1 MLANM
6 AGQNR
11 SVSQTSRS
19 HEPAGQ
25 FDRLVSAQELADF
38 LEIPIKTVYTWRH
51 RNTGPRGFRVGKHLR
66 FRWSEVER
74 WLAALATDDA
84 H

>member
-1 MLANM
+1 M

-11 SVSQTSRS
+11 SILRASGAR
-19 HEPAGQ
+19 EPSDQ
-25 FDRLVSAQELADF
+25 FDRLVSAQELADY
-38 LEIPIKTVYTWRH
+38 LEIPVKTVYTWRH

-74 WLAALATDDA
+74 WLARLAAEDA